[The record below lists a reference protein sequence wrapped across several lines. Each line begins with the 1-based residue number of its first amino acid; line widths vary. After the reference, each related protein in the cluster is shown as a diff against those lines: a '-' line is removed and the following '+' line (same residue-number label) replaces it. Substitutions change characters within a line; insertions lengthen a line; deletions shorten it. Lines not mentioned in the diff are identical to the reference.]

1 MADFTRWKTKTIFPH
16 QYSRIFGDYW
26 WTQKALWHAM
36 LERLKIEKDVMV
48 LVTGD
53 TGSGKSHFT
62 GTMCFKHAMIEDNF
76 ILNDETKMFTP
87 EENFIISPEEFA
99 YKMITK
105 QGQVLWG
112 DEFRRGA
119 NRRDWYSPINKAILD
134 RKNAN
139 RKLFN
144 IYFLCMPF
152 ESEFDPK
159 LAGHLHMWMWVRRG
173 VVEIYVKRSGVKGGS
188 GLNIQNILERE
199 AKYLKENPKKTI
211 VNPTIHPEYCGRI
224 AFSKLSE
231 KHEKIY
237 KELVKAKKAVGDLTD
252 EEKEKYG
259 IEITKEPKQFVSE
272 IVDKI
277 KSGEL
282 KSKKDIW
289 MAMEELDME
298 DNKKEK
304 MLNFYLNLEGY
315 GTFKKL
321 FGKDKLTQVEVKW

>member
-1 MADFTRWKTKTIFPH
+1 VAFAYSKKTIFPH
-16 QYSRIFGDYW
+16 MYSKMFVDYW
-26 WTQKALWHAM
+26 WTHKALWSAM

-48 LVTGD
+48 LITGD
-53 TGSGKSHFT
+53 TGSGKSHFA
-62 GTMCFKHAMIEDNF
+62 GMLAFKHAMEENNPV
-76 ILNDETKMFTP
+76 LNDGSKMFVP
-87 EENFIISPEEFA
+87 NENFIISPEEFA

-105 QGQVLWG
+105 TGEVLWG

-134 RKNAN
+134 RKNTN

-159 LAGHLHMWMWVRRG
+159 LAGHLHMWIWVRRG
-173 VVEIYVKRSGVKGGS
+173 VAEIYIKRSGVKGGS

-199 AKYLKENPKKTI
+199 AKYLRENPKKTI

-224 AFSKLSE
+224 AFTKLSK
-231 KHEKIY
+231 KHEKLY
-237 KELVKAKKAVGDLTD
+237 KELVHAKKAVGDLTD

-259 IEITKEPKQFVSE
+259 IEIIKEPKQVVNE
-272 IVDKI
+272 IVEKI
-277 KSGEL
+277 KKGEL
-282 KSKKDIW
+282 KSKRDVW
-289 MAMEELDME
+289 NALEGLDLE
-298 DNKKEK
+298 DKKKETL
-304 MLNFYLNLEGY
+304 LNFYLNMEGY

-321 FGKDKLTQVEVKW
+321 FGKDKLNQIEVKW

>member
-1 MADFTRWKTKTIFPH
+1 MFV
-16 QYSRIFGDYW
+16 DYW
-26 WTQKALWHAM
+26 WTHKALWSAM

-48 LVTGD
+48 LITGD
-53 TGSGKSHFT
+53 TGSGKSHFA
-62 GTMCFKHAMIEDNF
+62 GMLAFKHAMQENNPV
-76 ILNDETKMFTP
+76 LNNESKMFVP

-105 QGQVLWG
+105 TGEVLWG

-134 RKNAN
+134 RKNTN

-152 ESEFDPK
+152 EAEFDPK
-159 LAGHLHMWMWVRRG
+159 LAGHLHLWIWVRRG
-173 VVEIYVKRSGVKGGS
+173 VAEVYIKRSGVKGGS

-199 AKYLKENPKKTI
+199 AKYLRENPKKTI

-224 AFSKLSE
+224 AFTKLSE
-231 KHEKIY
+231 KHEKLY

-259 IEITKEPKQFVSE
+259 IEIIKEPKEVVND
-272 IVDKI
+272 IVEKI
-277 KSGEL
+277 KKGEL
-282 KSKKDIW
+282 KSKREVW
-289 MAMEELDME
+289 NALEGLELE
-298 DNKKEK
+298 DKKKETL
-304 MLNFYLNLEGY
+304 LNFYLNMEGF

-321 FGKDKLTQVEVKW
+321 FGKEKLNQVEVNW